1 MYLLWA
7 AFTLSFAAQ
16 ARESALHAALTL
28 AALAALGM
36 RLVPSAVAPDNR
48 VNVG

>member
-16 ARESALHAALTL
+16 ARGSVLHAALTL
-28 AALAALGM
+28 AAVSALGT
-36 RLVPSAVAPDNR
+36 RLGPGPVAPATP
-48 VNVG
+48 